1 MMISREIKKSVLIPI
16 VFFSWFKFP
25 LSLKELR
32 RYLWQAELSEADIAA
47 YLKELPHVRCEGGWV
62 WRGELWGG
70 RATQV
75 NLSAQLWRK
84 VHRWRWLFSQVPFI
98 SEVCVS
104 NTLAYDNATSNS
116 DIDLLIVAQTGR
128 IWIARAYL
136 ILLLNLFKLRV
147 RSTAKF
153 GKFSP
158 EFFVSEKALNI
169 QSLALTKDYYL
180 SYWLADLVPIW
191 PDGEHH
197 KFRQSNNWVAGQL
210 PIAWRSPKL
219 RKCRY
224 SKPSFFRWLI
234 EKILAGKLGDKLETE
249 AYYRQ
254 KKIIDKNIL
263 RLGINP
269 SVITTRDII
278 KLHFNDRRAEVS
290 ENIEQALNDLA
301 SKTK

>member
-1 MMISREIKKSVLIPI
+1 MINREIKKSILIPI

-32 RYLWQAELSEADIAA
+32 RYLWRTELTETEILTQMKDLPDIH
-47 YLKELPHVRCEGGWV
+47 YEGGWV

-70 RATQV
+70 RASQV
-75 NLSAQLWRK
+75 NLSNQLWQR
-84 VHRWRWLFSQVPFI
+84 VGRWRWLFAQVPFI

-104 NTLAYDNATSNS
+104 NTLAYDNANSNS

-128 IWIARAYL
+128 IWIARACL
-136 ILLLNLFKLRV
+136 IMLLNLFKLRV
-147 RSTAKF
+147 RSKAKF

-158 EFFVSEKALNI
+158 EFFVSEKALDV
-169 QSLALTKDYYL
+169 QSLAIEKDYYL
-180 SYWLADLVPIW
+180 SYWLIDLVPIW

-197 KFRQSNNWVAGQL
+197 KFRRANGWVAAQL
-210 PIAWRSPKL
+210 PIAWRSPRLKPY
-219 RKCRY
+219 Y
-224 SKPSFFRWLI
+224 SRPSLLRWLL
-234 EKILAGKLGDKLETE
+234 EKILAGKWGDKLETE

-263 RLGINP
+263 RLGIRP
-269 SVITTRDII
+269 SVIATRDII

-290 ENIEQALNDLA
+290 QIIEQALNDLA
-301 SKTK
+301 NKTK